1 MIGVVALAAVADRVW
16 GRRSGND
23 LDRYQ
28 NGVCTVVRVAEPG
41 VIDVDTPD
49 GPQPATRVRLWGVN
63 MASARGTSSAE
74 AAAQPGGFSIAGR
87 ELLRHRVRLEL
98 APTRTRDPEGH
109 LLAYVYLVPEGECVN
124 ELLLDGGWAR
134 ADARW
139 PHPFVER
146 YHTLEARAKRRG
158 IGLWSDSR
166 SPQTTG
172 GSKHAL
178 PASGR

>member
-1 MIGVVALAAVADRVW
+1 MALAAIADRVW

-28 NGVCTVVRVAEPG
+28 NCVCTVVRVAEPG
-41 VIDVDTPD
+41 ILEVDTPD
-49 GPQPATRVRLWGVN
+49 GPRAATCVRLWGVN
-63 MASARGTSSAE
+63 APSARGTSSAE
-74 AAAQPGGFSIAGR
+74 AAAWPDGFSIAGR
-87 ELLRHRVRLEL
+87 ELLGHRVRFEL
-98 APTRTRDPEGH
+98 SPTRTRDPEGR

-124 ELLLDGGWAR
+124 ELLLGGGWAR

-139 PHPFVER
+139 PHPFAER
-146 YHTLEARAKRRG
+146 YRTLEARAKRRG
-158 IGLWSDSR
+158 AGLWSDNR

-172 GSKHAL
+172 GPEHAL